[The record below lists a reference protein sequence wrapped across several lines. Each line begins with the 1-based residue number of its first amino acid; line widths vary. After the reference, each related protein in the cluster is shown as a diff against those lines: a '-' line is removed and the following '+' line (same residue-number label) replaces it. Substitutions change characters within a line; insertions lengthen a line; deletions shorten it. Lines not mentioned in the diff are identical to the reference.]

1 MFWTVKQGTVTFQL
15 ECHFKEPRDK
25 IWVNLSPQDLL
36 IYLSEKAEQ
45 SGKNNVSDTSLG
57 LTIFFYEHNHKNVH
71 SYKWLYAD
79 MFSIKF
85 SIILKINI
93 FNAIIKRA
101 VNAKE
106 N

>member
-1 MFWTVKQGTVTFQL
+1 MQSIVTFQL

-25 IWVNLSPQDLL
+25 IWTYPSPQDLL
-36 IYLSEKAEQ
+36 IYLSGKAEQ
-45 SGKNNVSDTSLG
+45 SGKNNVSDTSLW
-57 LTIFFYEHNHKNVH
+57 LTVFFYEHNHKNVH

-85 SIILKINI
+85 HIILKMNI